1 MTSMKSSSQIKT
13 VPMVILAATKSRAT
27 SNSNSNHSSST
38 ESVKPSALKK
48 PKTSYTRQ
56 CSAPSSSSSVVIPS
70 SSNTSSRRNSGEEK
84 SRKMREKSP
93 CVSFDADVVYVEPVV
108 QEVNVQTADQIQ
120 GISSQSVISN
130 LVLREGRTDISDV

>member
-1 MTSMKSSSQIKT
+1 MTSMKSSQVKT
-13 VPMVILAATKSRAT
+13 VPMVILAATKSRAVTT
-27 SNSNSNHSSST
+27 SNSKNSNHSRST

-70 SSNTSSRRNSGEEK
+70 SASNTSSRRNSGEEK

-108 QEVNVQTADQIQ
+108 QEVNFQTADQIQ
-120 GISSQSVISN
+120 SN
-130 LVLREGRTDISDV
+130 SKVYT